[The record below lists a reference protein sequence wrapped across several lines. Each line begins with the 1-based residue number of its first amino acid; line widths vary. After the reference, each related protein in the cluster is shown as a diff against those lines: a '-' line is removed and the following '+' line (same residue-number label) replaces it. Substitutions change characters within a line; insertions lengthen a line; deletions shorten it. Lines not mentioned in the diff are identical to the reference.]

1 MGMLSDIFVDHAA
14 DRTRGWR
21 YAIGG
26 DRAWLPV
33 HPVGRPVTGQMVAER
48 LVGTH
53 QPPRAVP
60 MPTITLSVLMH
71 AAVLVLVTL
80 LVHSRMNDAAT
91 ETTGVQLVFV
101 PAPAAAPAAAN
112 VMVATPPDRDAVA
125 PSETAASPPPMP
137 AEEPVS
143 PQPPPPPAPVAEP
156 SAAAL
161 PLPPPPAPAAPETVS
176 KPPVAPARPTPVVH
190 APPPVRVVAARPFN
204 PPAAQ
209 PATSPQPT
217 APAQA
222 ETRSTATGAIGVGAA
237 APIVPPRPVAGMD
250 TNRAPAYPRL
260 ARERGEQGRVLLRV
274 NVSADGSPIEVAVV
288 QTSGHPSLD
297 SAALAA
303 IREWRFVPA
312 MQAGRPVPAEA
323 DVPVRFRLDD

>member
-1 MGMLSDIFVDHAA
+1 MGMLSHIFLDHAA

-21 YAIGG
+21 YAMGG

-33 HPVGRPVTGQMVAER
+33 HPIGRPDTGQMVAER
-48 LVGTH
+48 LAGLH
-53 QPPRAVP
+53 QAPRAVP
-60 MPTITLSVLMH
+60 KPTITLSVLAH
-71 AAVLVLVTL
+71 ATVLVLVTL
-80 LVHSRMNDAAT
+80 LVHSRMHDAAT

-101 PAPAAAPAAAN
+101 PAPAASSAAAN
-112 VMVATPPDRDAVA
+112 VAVATLPDRDAVA
-125 PSETAASPPPMP
+125 PAETAASPRLMP
-137 AEEPVS
+137 TDEPVS
-143 PQPPPPPAPVAEP
+143 PLPPPPPVAVAEP
-156 SAAAL
+156 SSAAL
-161 PLPPPPAPAAPETVS
+161 PLPPLPPTVPETVS
-176 KPPVAPARPTPVVH
+176 KPPVAPARPAPVVH
-190 APPPVRVVAARPFN
+190 APPPMRVVAARPSI

-209 PATSPQPT
+209 PATPPQPT

-222 ETRSTATGAIGVGAA
+222 EARSTTAGAIGVGATA
-237 APIVPPRPVAGMD
+237 AIIPPRPVAGMD

-297 SAALAA
+297 SAALTA

>member
-1 MGMLSDIFVDHAA
+1 MGMLSHIFLDRAA

-26 DRAWLPV
+26 DRAWLHV
-33 HPVGRPVTGQMVAER
+33 HPIGRPVTGQMVAER
-48 LVGTH
+48 LAGVH
-53 QPPRAVP
+53 QAPRGVAK
-60 MPTITLSVLMH
+60 PTITLSVLMH
-71 AAVLVLVTL
+71 AAILVLVTL

-91 ETTGVQLVFV
+91 ESTGVQLVFV

-125 PSETAASPPPMP
+125 PAETAASPPPMP
-137 AEEPVS
+137 TEEPVS
-143 PQPPPPPAPVAEP
+143 PPPLVAVAEP
-156 SAAAL
+156 ASAAAL
-161 PLPPPPAPAAPETVS
+161 PLPPPPPPAAPETAS
-176 KPPVAPARPTPVVH
+176 KPPVAPSRPTPVVH

-222 ETRSTATGAIGVGAA
+222 ETRSTTTGAIGVGAA

-297 SAALAA
+297 SAALTA

>member
-1 MGMLSDIFVDHAA
+1 MGMLSHIFLDHAA

-21 YAIGG
+21 YAMGG

-33 HPVGRPVTGQMVAER
+33 HPIGRPDTGQMVAER
-48 LVGTH
+48 LAGLH
-53 QPPRAVP
+53 QAPRAVP
-60 MPTITLSVLMH
+60 KPTITLSVLAH
-71 AAVLVLVTL
+71 ATVLVLVTL
-80 LVHSRMNDAAT
+80 LVHSRMHDAAT

-101 PAPAAAPAAAN
+101 PAPAASSAAAN
-112 VMVATPPDRDAVA
+112 VAVATPPDRDAVA
-125 PSETAASPPPMP
+125 PAETAASPRLMP
-137 AEEPVS
+137 TDEPVS
-143 PQPPPPPAPVAEP
+143 PLPPPPPVAVAEP
-156 SAAAL
+156 SSAAL
-161 PLPPPPAPAAPETVS
+161 PLPPPPPAAPEMVS
-176 KPPVAPARPTPVVH
+176 KPPVAPARPAPVVH
-190 APPPVRVVAARPFN
+190 APPPMRVVAARPFI

-217 APAQA
+217 PPAQA
-222 ETRSTATGAIGVGAA
+222 EARSTTTGAIGVGAA
-237 APIVPPRPVAGMD
+237 AAIIPPRPVAGMD

-297 SAALAA
+297 SAALTA